1 MAGTTHGEIV
11 VKRRLEAVAEAR
23 RFVRL
28 TLGRW
33 GMADYVP
40 CLVASELVTNAIRY
54 GSTADD
60 EVTLRLDIADDGA
73 LWVEVQDST
82 SDMPRVQMAD
92 PTAES
97 GRGLFVIETLA
108 RHWGVRPLANNAG
121 KVVFAVLT
129 PEEQGQTTTY
139 LEAGR

>member
-1 MAGTTHGEIV
+1 VSDAIHGEIV

-23 RFVRL
+23 KFVRL

-33 GMADYVP
+33 GMEDYVP

-60 EVTLRLDIADDGA
+60 EVTLRLHLADDGA

-82 SDMPRVQMAD
+82 CEMPRVQMAE
-92 PTAES
+92 PTSES
-97 GRGLFVIETLA
+97 GRGLLVIDTLV
-108 RHWGVRPLANNAG
+108 RHWGVRPLADNVG

-129 PEEQGQTTTY
+129 P
-139 LEAGR
+139 